1 MKKVIIF
8 FCLLL
13 INFNVSAKTSEKQE
27 VKLKKCVDGD
37 TAYFILNK
45 DEIKTRFLAIDT
57 PESTTQK
64 EAYGKEASDFTCS
77 TLKNAKTIEIEY
89 DENSDKTDKY
99 DRHLVWV
106 FVDGELLQNLIIKE
120 GLAEVAYLYD
130 DYKYTEIL
138 KNTETIAKENKVNIW
153 SENNIDIAS
162 INQDEEKKDN
172 TSYIFIILA
181 VIALIIIF
189 IFGSKK
195 TKQKITNKAKKEIK
209 KVIKKQFN
217 I

>member
-13 INFNVSAKTSEKQE
+13 INFNVSAKTNEKQE

-45 DEIKTRFLAIDT
+45 EEIKTRFLAIDT

-77 TLKNAKTIEIEY
+77 TLKKAKTIEIEY
-89 DENSDKTDKY
+89 DENSDKKDKY

-106 FVDGELLQNLIIKE
+106 FVDGELLQKLIIKE

-138 KNTETIAKENKVNIW
+138 KNTETIAKENKINIW
-153 SENNIDIAS
+153 SENNIDVAS
-162 INQDEEKKDN
+162 INQDEEN

>member
-1 MKKVIIF
+1 MKKIVIF
-8 FCLLL
+8 LCLLL

-27 VKLKKCVDGD
+27 VELQKCVDGD

-45 DEIKTRFLAIDT
+45 EEIKTRFLAIDT

-138 KNTETIAKENKVNIW
+138 KNTETIAKENKINIW
-153 SENNIDIAS
+153 SENNIDVAS